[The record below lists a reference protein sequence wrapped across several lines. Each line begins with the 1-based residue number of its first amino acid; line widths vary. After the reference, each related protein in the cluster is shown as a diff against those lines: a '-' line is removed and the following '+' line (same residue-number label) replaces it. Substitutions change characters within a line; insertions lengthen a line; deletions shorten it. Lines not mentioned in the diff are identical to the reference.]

1 MTIRRVTNYLLY
13 NTHRTPTTSLQKET
27 TSKKGLTAITTTR
40 SIHEIKIRP
49 EQYAPVPPDRKG
61 KLMSLEERN
70 SLKLLANPEED
81 SSSSNKNLPLK
92 SDEHWSAKHGSAI
105 SVYQDIDKALGYP
118 AEPIAPPVFSINNDW
133 SITTDKGMGWDVT
146 EEEEEAEE
154 DRKWKEYWA
163 MKNVKCPHCNVVF
176 ETSTDFDKHM
186 NRVHIYFGSWKYKQI
201 GAVPEMI
208 FLFSFIL
215 ISMWYARS
223 LIPRGA
229 NNDEVYD

>member
-1 MTIRRVTNYLLY
+1 M
-13 NTHRTPTTSLQKET
+13 
-27 TSKKGLTAITTTR
+27 
-40 SIHEIKIRP
+40 
-49 EQYAPVPPDRKG
+49 
-61 KLMSLEERN
+61 
-70 SLKLLANPEED
+70 KLLANPEED
-81 SSSSNKNLPLK
+81 SSSNKNLPLK

-105 SVYQDIDKALGYP
+105 SVFQDIDKALGYP

-186 NRVHIYFGSWKYKQI
+186 NKVHIYFGSWKYKQV

-215 ISMWYARS
+215 FSMLYARS